1 MKRRRADGQLT
12 IADAFSRA
20 KASKSAD
27 SDTTAAVDDT
37 TFGQGFSSANVCA
50 RASSLDEAAAAGA
63 GIRSSA
69 EEPPTS
75 DGDHEDDVGKLFLE
89 AERRHVGSS
98 GPARGFSLQ
107 HLTRDEKA
115 FLLQNHFRPGESF
128 EFPAREERKTAAH
141 TSKRYFQRH
150 WLHKYKWLVYSPA
163 CNGGFC
169 LPCVLF
175 ASGEAVER
183 GGALYCKPLTNFTKA
198 ANVLTKHNG
207 QTTHLSAIAKAN
219 AFRGTWNAEQ
229 PDVHQQLHD
238 VQAVQARENVEKLKS
253 IIKVVE
259 FCGRQ
264 NIPLRGHRESGFS
277 LDMSKPLPQNPGN
290 FLALIRFR
298 LEAGDQRL
306 LQDFDM
312 SRDAKHSG
320 GKKVT
325 YLSPGIQNEII
336 Y

>member
-141 TSKRYFQRH
+141 TSKR
-150 WLHKYKWLVYSPA
+150 P
-163 CNGGFC
+163 
-169 LPCVLF
+169 
-175 ASGEAVER
+175 
-183 GGALYCKPLTNFTKA
+183 
-198 ANVLTKHNG
+198 
-207 QTTHLSAIAKAN
+207 
-219 AFRGTWNAEQ
+219 
-229 PDVHQQLHD
+229 
-238 VQAVQARENVEKLKS
+238 
-253 IIKVVE
+253 
-259 FCGRQ
+259 
-264 NIPLRGHRESGFS
+264 
-277 LDMSKPLPQNPGN
+277 
-290 FLALIRFR
+290 
-298 LEAGDQRL
+298 
-306 LQDFDM
+306 
-312 SRDAKHSG
+312 
-320 GKKVT
+320 
-325 YLSPGIQNEII
+325 
-336 Y
+336 